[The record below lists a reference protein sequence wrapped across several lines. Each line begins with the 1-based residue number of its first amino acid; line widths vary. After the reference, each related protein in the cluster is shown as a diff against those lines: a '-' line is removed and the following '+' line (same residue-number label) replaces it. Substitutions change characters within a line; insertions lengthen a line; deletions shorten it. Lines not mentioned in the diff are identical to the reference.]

1 MVDVDADIL
10 VVIEA
15 VAVDDHVVV
24 VGVAASFDSIKN
36 GA

>member
-15 VAVDDHVVV
+15 VAVDDHVVA
-24 VGVAASFDSIKN
+24 VGVVAALDLIKMVL
-36 GA
+36 